1 MPRIQLLGGMAS
13 PFTRKVRIVFGEKNV
28 PFDMAPGPTAGD
40 DNPVIPHNPLG
51 KIPVIIV
58 DGKQAIYDSSVIVEY
73 LDTLTPTPALLPP
86 VGLDRVAVKRWESL
100 GDGIC
105 DAGVGCMGE
114 KRRTANQSQ
123 EYIDRQTH
131 KFERGIAAAAK
142 ELGGNTWCHGNAF
155 SLADIAIG
163 TAVAYIEFRFPENDW
178 RERYPNL
185 HALHERLMQRP
196 AFALTTPR
204 DAH

>member
-1 MPRIQLLGGMAS
+1 MPKIELLGGMAS
-13 PFTRKVRIVFGEKNV
+13 PFTRKVRIVFAEKGV
-28 PFDMAPGPTAGD
+28 PFDMKPGPTAGE

-51 KIPVIIV
+51 KIPVILV
-58 DGKQAIYDSSVIVEY
+58 DGKAIYDSSVIVEY
-73 LDTLTPTPALLPP
+73 LDTLTPSPMLLPP
-86 VGLDRVAVKRWESL
+86 VGIERVAVKRWESL

-114 KRRTANQSQ
+114 KRRTENKSQ
-123 EYIDRQTH
+123 EYIDRQMH
-131 KFERGIAAAAK
+131 KFERGIATAAK
-142 ELGGNTWCHGNAF
+142 ELGSNTWCHGNAF

-163 TAVAYIEFRFPENDW
+163 TAIAYIEFRFPDNGW
-178 RERYPNL
+178 RRQYPNL

-196 AFALTTPR
+196 AFASTVPK